1 MSKDTIV
8 ETMMDGEIKE
18 AVEEIYRDLGTSFP
32 EAVRIFAAQSIID
45 NGFPFVP
52 KNYDNERTA
61 KGILSKYASEKLR
74 GKENKAFMEAMK
86 TKHESA

>member
-1 MSKDTIV
+1 MQKEIVVQIKMDSKT
-8 ETMMDGEIKE
+8 KE
-18 AVEEIYRDLGTSFP
+18 AVEKIYRDLGTSFP
-32 EAVRIFAAQSIID
+32 EAVRIFATQSIID

-86 TKHESA
+86 AKHESA